1 METVTENS
9 WHLQKGV
16 PIALILA
23 IAIQTAGGVW
33 FISALNSTVT
43 EAVERNKV
51 QDVRID
57 RVESDAKALQIG
69 AATIAEQLAG
79 LRSSLDELRSSQRET
94 NTLLREVLQGAQP

>member
-57 RVESDAKALQIG
+57 RSRVMRRPS
-69 AATIAEQLAG
+69 
-79 LRSSLDELRSSQRET
+79 RSAPPPSRNNSPGCGPAWTS
-94 NTLLREVLQGAQP
+94 

>member
-1 METVTENS
+1 METATENS

-43 EAVERNKV
+43 EVVERNKV
-51 QDVRID
+51 QDDRID
-57 RVESDAKALQIG
+57 RVESDAKTLQIG
-69 AATIAEQLAG
+69 AATIVEQLAG
-79 LRSSLDELRSSQRET
+79 MRTSLDELKVSQREM
-94 NTLLREVLQGAQP
+94 NTLIREAIQGAQP